1 MFTVKLCWYI
11 KQTMNIA
18 LNFNFL
24 CTGLLV
30 HSLSWMNTRDH
41 ITNGRAHTK
50 LWTPEDAHT
59 AKLNGYYPADG

>member
-1 MFTVKLCWYI
+1 
-11 KQTMNIA
+11 MNIT